1 MSQQD
6 AENATEFAAFIGL
19 DWADQKHDLCLSVAG
34 SESLERSVLEQSPE
48 ALDAWAAGLRE
59 RFGGRKVAVCLE
71 QTRGAVLHGLMKY
84 DFLVLFPL
92 PPARL
97 ASYREAVTSSG
108 AKDDPTDAQLIW
120 DYLVRHRDRL
130 AAWKPDG
137 PITREIALL
146 TEARRGAVDLR
157 TQLSNTLTA
166 VLKAYFPQALKLLGE
181 TVHSTMAC
189 AFLMKW
195 TTPEELQRAKP
206 STVRKF
212 YYAHNCRSASCIEER
227 LKMIA
232 DLTPLTGDAAIV
244 QSSVMRVQM
253 LIAQLRPLTKSIA
266 AYDARIKQLMQQH
279 PDAALYVDLP
289 GAGDV
294 MAPRLLAAFGDDR
307 QRIDTPAA
315 IQCLS
320 GIAPV
325 TRRSGKRCSVQR
337 RWACSKFLRQ
347 TFHEFAHHSLLR
359 CDWAKAFYESQR
371 AKNKRHHTAIRALAF
386 KWIRILYHCWKTNT
400 PYDETVY
407 LAALQRR
414 NSPLLKYLNQ
424 PLSNP
429 A

>member
-1 MSQQD
+1 MSQEN
-6 AENATEFAAFIGL
+6 AENTTEFAAFIGL

-34 SESLERSVLEQSPE
+34 SESLERTVLEQSPE
-48 ALDAWAAGLRE
+48 ALDAWAAQLRE
-59 RFGGRKVAVCLE
+59 RFGGRPVAVCLE
-71 QTRGAVLHGLMKY
+71 QTRGAVIYGLMKY

-97 ASYREAVTSSG
+97 AKYREAVTTSG

-130 AAWKPDG
+130 RAWKPDG
-137 PITREIALL
+137 PLTRELALL
-146 TEARRGAVDLR
+146 AEARRGAVDLR
-157 TQLSNTLTA
+157 TQLSNVMTA
-166 VLKAYFPQALKLLGE
+166 VLKAYFPQALSLVGE
-181 TVHSTMAC
+181 NVHSPMAC

-195 TTPEELQRAKP
+195 ATPEELRRARP
-206 STVRKF
+206 HTVRKF
-212 YYAHNCRSASCIEER
+212 YYSQNCRSARCIEAR
-227 LKMIA
+227 LETIA
-232 DLTPLTGDAAIV
+232 GLTPLTGDAAIV
-244 QSSVMRVQM
+244 QSSVMQVRM
-253 LIAQLRPLTKSIA
+253 LIAQLRPLAKSIA

-294 MAPRLLAAFGDDR
+294 MAPRLLVAFGDDR

-325 TRRSGKRCSVQR
+325 TRRSGRRCSVQR

-347 TFHEFAHHSLLR
+347 TFHEFAYHSRHR
-359 CDWAKAFYESQR
+359 CAWAKAFYESQR
-371 AKNKRHHTAIRALAF
+371 AKGKGHHTAIRALAF
-386 KWIRILYHCWKTNT
+386 KWIRILFRCWKTNT

-414 NSPLLKYLNQ
+414 NSPLLKSLNQ
-424 PLSNP
+424 PVPTP